1 VHAHR
6 TISSLAVIAATAGV
20 AIGGA
25 ATAQAAT
32 PHHHEH
38 ASNAKRKARYSAP
51 LLPLLASG
59 KATPNWKTIGPCIGA
74 GPLARRGEFIKSTT
88 DRREQSPR
96 RNQLTTSAT
105 CIGVIEY

>member
-32 PHHHEH
+32 PHHHDH
-38 ASNAKRKARYSAP
+38 ASNAKRKARHVTP
-51 LLPLLASG
+51 LLPFLAPG
-59 KATPNWKTIGPCIGA
+59 NAMPNWKTLGPCIGA

-88 DRREQSPR
+88 ERRKQSPR